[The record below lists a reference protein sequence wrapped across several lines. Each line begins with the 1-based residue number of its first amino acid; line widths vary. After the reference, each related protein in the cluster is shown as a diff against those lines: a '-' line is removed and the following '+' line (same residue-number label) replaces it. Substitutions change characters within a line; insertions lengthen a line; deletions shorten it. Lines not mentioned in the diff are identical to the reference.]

1 MPPDVPASAPP
12 LPKAPIRKKL
22 NEADRE
28 KMREVILR
36 PDMAVDG
43 EPHIP
48 TIARFLGVSYQS
60 VYAFAKN
67 DPYLLAK
74 VRGSNPEKAVPTKAE
89 LVAGKPLRE
98 TDMTLEARQTRTVEQ
113 QALFK
118 QSAIITKQ
126 AWHEAG
132 MSPEAAVMFNRNE
145 RIANQPLGSLVKV
158 MLGGLV
164 DQLGELDLKLI
175 IVGDRLRN
183 RDKSKY
189 GDLPTIVDKNGN
201 DMTELE
207 WERVR
212 LSMLAEKRA
221 IYGTIIKAQVSMQTA
236 ERIYKELYGTGKKN
250 TAPFGGKPLQVVAQP
265 GSKVMIQS
273 NQTTNGKQG

>member
-1 MPPDVPASAPP
+1 M
-12 LPKAPIRKKL
+12 

-28 KMREVILR
+28 KMRAVILR

-48 TIARFLGVSYQS
+48 TIARFLGVSYQK

-74 VRGSNPEKAVPTKAE
+74 LRSSNPEKAVPTEAE

-118 QSAIITKQ
+118 QSAIITKK

-132 MSPEAAVMFNRNE
+132 LTPEAAAMFERNE
-145 RIANQPLGSLVKV
+145 RIAKQP
-158 MLGGLV
+158 LGGLV
-164 DQLGELDLKLI
+164 GAMHGGLVFDLGDLSMDLERVSDQ
-175 IVGDRLRN
+175 LRN
-183 RDKSKY
+183 RDKSVY
-189 GDLPTIVDKNGN
+189 GDLPKIVDKNGN
-201 DMTELE
+201 DVTELE
-207 WERVR
+207 YGRYR
-212 LSMLAEKRA
+212 LLMLAEKRA
-221 IYGTIIKAQVSMQTA
+221 IYGATVKAQVVMLTA
-236 ERIYKELYGTGKKN
+236 ERIHKELYGTGKKN

-265 GSKVMIQS
+265 GSKVLIQS
-273 NQTTNGKQG
+273 NTTNGKQG